1 MPDYQWDGDARRFR
15 AQNGRFVPESTVRQ
29 ELDGYITSKADRMAA
44 LSTQLQG
51 GSLDLAAWQEQ
62 MLREI
67 KALHVNASELAH
79 GGRAQMSQA
88 DFGRVGRVLRDQYE
102 FLRSWSNDI
111 ASGAAPNDGRL
122 PARSRL
128 YAEAARSTFESVRAR
143 DQRAAGVRFER
154 NVLHASESC
163 SGCRAENAR
172 GWVEIGSLVPIG
184 SRSPCRVNC
193 RCTVTYSN
201 SARSESEAA

>member
-1 MPDYQWDGDARRFR
+1 MPNYQWDGTARRFR
-15 AQNGRFVPESTVRQ
+15 APSGQFVPDAGILQ
-29 ELDGYITSKADRMAA
+29 ELDGYIASKADRMAS
-44 LSTQLQG
+44 LSTQLQS

-122 PARSRL
+122 PARATL
-128 YAEAARSTFESVRAR
+128 YAEAGRATFEGVRAR

-163 SGCRAENAR
+163 SGCIAESGR

-184 SRSPCRVNC
+184 SRSPCLVRC

-201 SARSESEAA
+201 SAQAGSEAA

>member
-1 MPDYQWDGDARRFR
+1 
-15 AQNGRFVPESTVRQ
+15 
-29 ELDGYITSKADRMAA
+29 
-44 LSTQLQG
+44 
-51 GSLDLAAWQEQ
+51 
-62 MLREI
+62 
-67 KALHVNASELAH
+67 
-79 GGRAQMSQA
+79 MSQA

-128 YAEAARSTFESVRAR
+128 YSEAGRATFEGVRAR

-172 GWVEIGSLVPIG
+172 GWVEIGSLVPVG
-184 SRSPCRVNC
+184 SRLPCRA
-193 RCTVTYSN
+193 RCHCTITYSN
-201 SARSESEAA
+201 SAQAGSEAA